1 MVTIREVAA
10 HAGVARSTVSYVLT
24 GNKKLPEAT
33 RRKVLDSVAEL
44 GYRPDPMARALALKR
59 TNIVGF
65 LASVNTESPE
75 ADVDVVMR
83 FVRAAMYEARS
94 RGFDLLVMGKGEDEL
109 RGDVLADALVV
120 MDIRRDDPRI
130 PVLTEIGLPT
140 VLIGYPG
147 EGSGFSSIDL
157 DFQQA
162 GRIAVAHLADL
173 GHREIAVLGPT
184 PESYEQ
190 ELGFALRFRDGF
202 LAECEERGVRGE
214 VIPCAEG
221 PAGAEEWL
229 VAARDRLPNLSAI
242 VTHGPGALEPF
253 FDKLQELGVSIPQ
266 DCSIVTVAPEAVMR
280 NAERPI
286 SVIDLPGNE
295 MVRRAVD
302 LALDELA
309 GTAQPG
315 IIELLPA
322 VLRDLGSTA
331 AHVQGV
337 SGSVFAPRTDG

>member
-75 ADVDVVMR
+75 ADIDVFMR

-94 RGFDLLVMGKGEDEL
+94 RGFDLLVMGRGDDEL
-109 RGDVLADALVV
+109 DGDVLADALVV

-130 PVLTEIGLPT
+130 PVLTEMGLPT

-147 EGSGFSSIDL
+147 EGSGFSAIDL
-157 DFQQA
+157 DFHEA
-162 GRIAVAHLADL
+162 GRMAVAHLADL

-184 PESYEQ
+184 EESYEQ

-221 PAGAEEWL
+221 PSGAEEWL
-229 VAARDRLPNLSAI
+229 VVARSRLPNLSAI
-242 VTHGPGALEPF
+242 VTHGPGVLEPF

-266 DCSIVTVAPEAVMR
+266 DCSIVTVAPESVMR
-280 NAERPI
+280 SAERPMT
-286 SVIDLPGNE
+286 VIDLPGNE
-295 MVRRAVD
+295 MVRRAVN

-309 GTAQPG
+309 GIAQPG
-315 IIELLPA
+315 IVELLPA
-322 VLRDLGSTA
+322 VLQDLGSTA
-331 AHVQGV
+331 AHVEGV
-337 SGSVFAPRTDG
+337 SGSVFAPRADV